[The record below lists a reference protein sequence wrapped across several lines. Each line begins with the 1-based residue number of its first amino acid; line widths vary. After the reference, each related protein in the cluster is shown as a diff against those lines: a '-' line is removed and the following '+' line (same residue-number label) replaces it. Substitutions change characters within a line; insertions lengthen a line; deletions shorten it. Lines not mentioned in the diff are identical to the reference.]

1 MRHRIPGAYRYVM
14 LVGLPAS
21 GKNAVASAI
30 SEELGYV
37 IIDMSDLVKEEAV
50 KRGFSVD
57 REGLRKTGE
66 ALRKEMGPSAVAKLV
81 IQKIKEIESSS
92 PAPGYVI
99 SGIRNQEE
107 VDEIKGRFGEEA
119 ICVAVYA
126 PKRLRYLRML
136 RRGRKG
142 FDAPSIEKMEEE
154 DRREVS
160 FFRMGDPFIL
170 ADEIIVNSGS
180 LDDLRAKALAVV
192 LRISG
197 A

>member
-1 MRHRIPGAYRYVM
+1 M

-21 GKNAVASAI
+21 GKNAVASVI

-37 IIDMSDLVKEEAV
+37 VIDMSDLVKEEAK
-50 KRGFSVD
+50 KRGFAIN
-57 REGLRKTGE
+57 REGLRRTGE
-66 ALRKEMGPSAVAKLV
+66 ALRREMGLSAVAKLV
-81 IQKIKEIESSS
+81 LRKIEEIESLS

-107 VDEIKGRFGEEA
+107 VDEIKSRFGDEA
-119 ICVAVYA
+119 VCVAVYA

-136 RRGRKG
+136 KRGRQG
-142 FDAPSIEKMEEE
+142 FDVPSIERMEEE

-170 ADEIIVNSGS
+170 ADELIVNSGS
-180 LDDLRAKALAVV
+180 IEELRAKALAVV